1 MNEATKT
8 LLRPLSSARSVVL
21 VVSLYNFL
29 LIYRIANRW
38 SLDCMICPWYSEWSF
53 SNAPSLIL
61 LAAIALRFGRRAG
74 SFLAL
79 VAGGVIVVRGLEL
92 NFELMRHGEW
102 LESWSPLVVF
112 QMNPF
117 LSLHTQ
123 YLFALV
129 IFHHVGVDGEKGSST
144 RRHPTSPWS
153 GLAITVL
160 YL

>member
-1 MNEATKT
+1 MNEAAKN
-8 LLRPLSSARSVVL
+8 LLRPLWNVRSVVL
-21 VVSLYNFL
+21 MVALYNFV

-38 SLDCMICPWYSEWSF
+38 SLDCVICPWYIEWSF

-79 VAGGVIVVRGLEL
+79 VTSGVIVVRGLGL

-102 LESWSPLVVF
+102 LESWSPLGRF

-123 YLFALV
+123 YLFALL
-129 IFHHVGVDGEKGSST
+129 IFIMSAFMARKAL
-144 RRHPTSPWS
+144 RHAGIQQALGADSP
-153 GLAITVL
+153 
-160 YL
+160 

>member
-1 MNEATKT
+1 
-8 LLRPLSSARSVVL
+8 
-21 VVSLYNFL
+21 
-29 LIYRIANRW
+29 
-38 SLDCMICPWYSEWSF
+38 MICPWYSEWSF

-129 IFHHVGVDGEKGSST
+129 IFITSASMARKAL
-144 RRHPTSPWS
+144 RHAGIQQALGADSP
-153 GLAITVL
+153 
-160 YL
+160 